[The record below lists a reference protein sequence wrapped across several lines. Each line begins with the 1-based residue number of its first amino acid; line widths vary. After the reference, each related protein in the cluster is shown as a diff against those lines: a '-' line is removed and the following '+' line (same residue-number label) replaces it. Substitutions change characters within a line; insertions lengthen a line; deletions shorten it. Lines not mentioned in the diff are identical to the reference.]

1 MAAATSVKEAI
12 ARFEREEYER
22 RVKAEEIDAEKDGRS
37 EKREIEPVIAS
48 QEKYVKLMGML
59 PPIVRMDKDLA
70 TLTACEHLGLST
82 NLIDRI
88 NPGLKELKN
97 LKILSLGRNALR
109 KLDQLE
115 CPGLEQLW
123 ISYNKI
129 DKLTGLDKLKNLR
142 VLYMS
147 NNLIGTW
154 SEIDRLANQCPELVD
169 VLFINNPICSTAP
182 SEKDYRLTML
192 QRLPK
197 LQVLDGVH
205 VTPEE
210 REEAEKLRGA

>member
-1 MAAATSVKEAI
+1 MAATSIKEAI
-12 ARFEREEYER
+12 ARFERDETER
-22 RVKAEEIDAEKDGRS
+22 RAKAEELDAEKDGR
-37 EKREIEPVIAS
+37 ERRETEQVIAS
-48 QEKYVKLMGML
+48 QERYVKLMGML

-82 NLIDRI
+82 NLIERI

-97 LKILSLGRNALR
+97 LKILSMGRNALR

-147 NNLIGTW
+147 NNLIGQW

-169 VLFINNPICSTAP
+169 VLFINNPIYTSAP
-182 SEKDYRLTML
+182 SERDYRLMML

-197 LQVLDGVH
+197 LSILDGTPVE
-205 VTPEE
+205 PEE